1 MTACNSEKQWHKARA
16 KGIGGS
22 DAAAIIGRNPYMTN
36 VDLWEIKTGR
46 KKQEDISDKPCV
58 IFGKQA
64 ENPIRELFILDH
76 PEYEVFHEDWGNKQN
91 PDFPFIRGSFDGE
104 LTEKATGRHGILEIK
119 TTNILQSMQKEK
131 WNDRV
136 PDNYFCQVLHYFLVD
151 PTAEFAVL
159 KARLRMEYDGQV
171 RATIRH
177 YHFERAD
184 YKEDIE
190 FLKVKEIEFWDCVL
204 KDIKPNLILPPI

>member
-1 MTACNSEKQWHKARA
+1 MNCRNEKEWHNARA

-36 VDLWEIKTGR
+36 IDLWEIKTGR

-58 IFGKQA
+58 IFGKMA
-64 ENPIRELFILDH
+64 EDPIREIFILDH

-104 LTEKATGRHGILEIK
+104 LTEKETGRHGILEIK

-136 PDNYFCQVLHYFLVD
+136 PDNYFCQLLHYFLVD

-159 KARLRMEYDGQV
+159 KARLRMEYDGQI

-177 YHFERAD
+177 YHFERSD
-184 YKEDIE
+184 YLEDIE
-190 FLKVKEIEFWDCVL
+190 YLKVKEIEFWDCVL
-204 KDIKPNLILPPI
+204 KDIRPNLVLPPI

>member
-1 MTACNSEKQWHKARA
+1 MTACKSEQQWHKARA

-22 DAAAIIGRNPYMTN
+22 DAAAIIGRNPYMSN
-36 VDLWEIKTGR
+36 VDLWDIKTGR
-46 KKQEDISDKPCV
+46 KTQEDISDKPCV
-58 IFGKQA
+58 VFGKKA
-64 ENPIRELFILDH
+64 EDPIRELFILDH
-76 PEYEVFHEDWGNKQN
+76 PEYEVFHEDWGNEQN

-104 LTEKATGRHGILEIK
+104 LIEKATGRHGILEIK

-177 YHFERAD
+177 YHFERSD
-184 YKEDIE
+184 YIEDIE